1 MGQTTRTMNRKAPAQ
16 FAALLAAERLPASY
30 RDFARRWI
38 EPLADWLLTEVRRHG
53 DAPLLVG
60 VNGAQGTG
68 KTTLCK
74 FLRELLEPEI
84 ATVTLALDD
93 FYLEHAA
100 RQRLAEQVHPLL
112 ATRGV
117 PGTHDITLLQT
128 TLEQLLA
135 GTAASWPRFDKA
147 ADDRLPE
154 AVWPRS
160 EAPVALVLLEGWCIG
175 CPPQPQA
182 LLEQPVN
189 RLEAGED
196 GDGRW
201 RRHVNAVLADQY
213 AQVFAGLQRLI
224 VLQAPSL
231 AAVRRWRALQE
242 RKLAQREPGRTM
254 DRARLHRFLQHYERL
269 TNWCL
274 AELPKRADYLLRL
287 DERHQV
293 AEVVLR

>member
-1 MGQTTRTMNRKAPAQ
+1 MNRKAPTQ
-16 FAALLAAERLPASY
+16 FAALLAEERLPASY

-38 EPLADWLLTEVRRHG
+38 EPLADWLLAEVRRRG
-53 DAPLLVG
+53 GAPMLVG

-93 FYLEHAA
+93 FYLGRAA
-100 RQRLAEQVHPLL
+100 RQRLAGQVHPLL

-117 PGTHDITLLQT
+117 PGTHDIALLQT
-128 TLEQLLA
+128 TLENLLA

-147 ADDRLPE
+147 MDDRLPE
-154 AVWPRS
+154 ADWPRS

-189 RLEAGED
+189 RLEAEED

-201 RRHVNAVLADQY
+201 RRHVNAGLADQY
-213 AQVFAGLQRLI
+213 AQLFARLQRLI